1 MTLPALEHAALLVVD
16 VQHGFCS
23 PDGSMARSGGDH
35 RACAAVI
42 ATVVRLLDGWR
53 ASGRPVVLTRYALAP
68 DGADAGLLGA
78 RSPQLR
84 IPGAL
89 VDGSADAELVAG
101 LEPPEDELVLAKT
114 RFSAFHATGL
124 AAYLRRRCVD
134 TVVVC
139 GVTTNV
145 CVESTVRDAFAR
157 DFHVVVPYDACA
169 STHPVLHDASLR
181 TIALCM
187 GEVTSVDT
195 ILQQLA
201 PTRLRG
207 AA

>member
-1 MTLPALEHAALLVVD
+1 MSLPLLDHAALLVVD
-16 VQHGFCS
+16 VQRGFCD

-35 RACAAVI
+35 RPCAAAVP
-42 ATVVRLLDGWR
+42 AVVRLLDGWR
-53 ASGRPVVLTRYALAP
+53 ASGRPVVFTRYALAP
-68 DGADAGLLGA
+68 DGTDAGLLGA

-84 IPGAL
+84 VPGAL
-89 VDGSADAELVAG
+89 VDGTADAELVDG
-101 LEPPEDELVLAKT
+101 LTPRENELLLGKT

-124 AAYLRRRCVD
+124 AGHLRRHAVD

-157 DFHVVVPYDACA
+157 DLHVVVPYDACA
-169 STHPVLHDASLR
+169 STHPALHDASLR

-187 GEVTSVDT
+187 GEVTGVDT
-195 ILQQLA
+195 ILQPPV